1 MPCKQKIPD
10 YNHASKK
17 NDITA
22 LINYIIH
29 FLLLKLHH
37 SKTSTDLL
45 QWQMHI
51 AKQTLENNTRHC
63 LVFSATLTSTAE
75 NVLST
80 ASGMSTKQST
90 VQQALHFSLS
100 GQTSRRWSMICR
112 KGYVKQ
118 TAALDKKSLSMY
130 NALPLAIAYLAKQ
143 LLQNH
148 TADPDHLP

>member
-1 MPCKQKIPD
+1 
-10 YNHASKK
+10 
-17 NDITA
+17 
-22 LINYIIH
+22 
-29 FLLLKLHH
+29 
-37 SKTSTDLL
+37 
-45 QWQMHI
+45 MHI
-51 AKQTLENNTRHC
+51 AKQTLDNNTQHC

-118 TAALDKKSLSMY
+118 TATLDKKSLSMY
-130 NALPLAIAYLAKQ
+130 NDLPLAIACLAKQ